1 MPPGL
6 NRMAIRTTYR
16 PGDFLRDCDRCGET
30 VYASETKKQWDGLI
44 VCAIGC
50 FEERH
55 PQDFVRGRVDRQNVP
70 DPRPVPTAR
79 FVGTLDT
86 VTTAAAVSGQTFVLV
101 ESTAR
106 MLAGDRINIALN
118 DGNMALMT
126 IQTVVSSVRLNL
138 ASGLPGSVAE
148 GAIVVD
154 MTAVSTADIG

>member
-1 MPPGL
+1 
-6 NRMAIRTTYR
+6 MAIRTTYR

-30 VYASETKKQWDGLI
+30 VYASETRKQWDGLI

-70 DPRPVPTAR
+70 DPRPPGVNR

-86 VTTAAAVSGQTFVLV
+86 VTTAAAPAGQAFLLV

-106 MLAGDRINIALN
+106 MRSGDRLSIAQS
-118 DGNMALMT
+118 DGNMCIKT
-126 IQTVVSSVRLNL
+126 IQSVTSAVRLDFATGLPATVSS
-138 ASGLPGSVAE
+138 

-154 MTAVSTADIG
+154 QTAVSEPDIG